1 MFNLNEAEVNKRKKF
16 EELIKRPYFH
26 TKPLEKT
33 QLKNWLDYLDFE
45 ISLGDMSRI
54 LVLFERCLIAC
65 CLYEDFWLKVCDIPL
80 VSRHGSNIHFQ
91 YLIYK

>member
-80 VSRHGSNIHFQ
+80 VSRHGSNIHFST
-91 YLIYK
+91 